1 MSKLLSLLPLPSNIL
16 LILNKA
22 GYTTVGDLKGSTV
35 DDLAAELKVPISEAA
50 KILQSVESRPVATP
64 STTTIYT
71 EPSTNGNEDTIETA
85 TALKLF
91 PASQSA
97 AAMLA
102 NLKIAKTPDEALNN
116 LVGGG
121 LRKGTCLEIAGPPGS
136 GKGSLALEFI
146 RGAVD
151 EDMDVL
157 IVDCQNSM
165 HPSRIVD
172 ALDENAKHSIHRVCT
187 NGYAEFFS
195 FLNQLPSYLSSHP
208 KISLVF
214 FSVLSNAFQ
223 LIPNHTIKSRLLNLL
238 KAKLTT
244 LNIISIATVQLSTK
258 LQNPDGSAANFD
270 TAGAKAMMLPSLNVG
285 NDGESGW
292 FPLQRSYRIL
302 LWREADGSSY
312 LRVTATPM
320 LKDSN
325 AKSLSFTIDNG
336 RVKLSTV

>member
-1 MSKLLSLLPLPSNIL
+1 MSKPLSLLPLSSNIL

-35 DDLAAELKVPISEAA
+35 DDLAAELKVPMSEAA
-50 KILQSVESRPVATP
+50 KILQSVESRLVATP
-64 STTTIYT
+64 STTTIHT
-71 EPSTNGNEDTIETA
+71 ESSTNGNEDTVETA
-85 TALKLF
+85 AALKLF

-270 TAGAKAMMLPSLNVG
+270 TAGAKAIMLPSLNVG

-302 LWREADGSSY
+302 LWREADGMRY
-312 LRVTATPM
+312 LRVTAVPM
-320 LKDSN
+320 SKNSN
-325 AKSLSFTIDNG
+325 AKSLSFTIDDG
-336 RVKLSTV
+336 RVRLSPV